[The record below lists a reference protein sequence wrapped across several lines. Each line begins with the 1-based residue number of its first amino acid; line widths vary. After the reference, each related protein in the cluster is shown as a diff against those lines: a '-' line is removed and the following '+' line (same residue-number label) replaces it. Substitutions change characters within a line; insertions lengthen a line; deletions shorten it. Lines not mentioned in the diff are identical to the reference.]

1 LRGDDCE
8 PASAHPG
15 RRESA
20 TALPRTRPVDLCS
33 VECSVQVGRA
43 GQRRTRGMIPNTHQ
57 PESHE
62 MNSAPLPLK
71 KWEQGPGANPEVGD
85 ASAVVLQSM
94 PCVARALGGKRER
107 DSGENSCQPRA
118 TRPAFLRGPLRLAA
132 RPPGVGSTCSFWA
145 GGGAIRDARSAHCRG
160 RWWGGRWRRRRDRKR
175 RLRRSWTRGHGHGHG
190 RRHLRRASAVHWGCL
205 E

>member
-1 LRGDDCE
+1 
-8 PASAHPG
+8 
-15 RRESA
+15 
-20 TALPRTRPVDLCS
+20 
-33 VECSVQVGRA
+33 
-43 GQRRTRGMIPNTHQ
+43 MIPNTHQ

-71 KWEQGPGANPEVGD
+71 KWEQGPGAIPEVGD

-132 RPPGVGSTCSFWA
+132 RPPASAQHAPFGRVAGRFATPDLPIVED
-145 GGGAIRDARSAHCRG
+145 GGGAD
-160 RWWGGRWRRRRDRKR
+160 GG
-175 RLRRSWTRGHGHGHG
+175 GGGG
-190 RRHLRRASAVHWGCL
+190 IANGG
-205 E
+205 